1 MHRDILVYFVD
12 FLPLK
17 QGNFWVYFVDPFF
30 GPLCKGHL
38 RMLCGLSALMMER
51 TFLSTLWLFGPY
63 TRDLSVSLVDFL
75 ADETHDEIQ
84 QEKEAESKESS
95 PTHTGKRPD
104 LFTGKRIIGVGFW
117 GLGFLGGGGG
127 GGGF

>member
-1 MHRDILVYFVD
+1 
-12 FLPLK
+12 
-17 QGNFWVYFVDPFF
+17 
-30 GPLCKGHL
+30 
-38 RMLCGLSALMMER
+38 MLCGLSALMER
-51 TFLSTLWLFGPY
+51 TFLSTLWIFGPY

-104 LFTGKRIIGVGFW
+104 LFRGKRIIGGGFW
-117 GLGFLGGGGG
+117 GLGFFLGGGE
-127 GGGF
+127 GGF